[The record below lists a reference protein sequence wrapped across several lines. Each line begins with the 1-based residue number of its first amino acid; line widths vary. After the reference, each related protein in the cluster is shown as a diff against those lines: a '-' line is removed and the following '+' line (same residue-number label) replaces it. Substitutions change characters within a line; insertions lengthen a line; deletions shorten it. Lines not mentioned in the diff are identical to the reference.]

1 MVTANTGSAQKKP
14 VGYVVVEIDYQYN
27 DEYYYSD
34 SRGGYPLKIFSRRDQ
49 AEKELVKFTL
59 EAFKNKD
66 IGGYIMDG
74 DWSCVFED
82 PEAAASKYAL
92 NLDEPWNIVV
102 PRNEAL
108 LKDFVKDCSIEFY
121 RIIEV
126 PRAQAKPKMI
136 REDPITYFEAQ

>member
-1 MVTANTGSAQKKP
+1 MVTVNVGSRPSGSKPP

-34 SRGGYPLKIFSRRDQ
+34 TRGGYPLKIFAKRED
-49 AEKELVKFTL
+49 AEQELTRLTL
-59 EAFKNKD
+59 EAYKKRD
-66 IGGYIMDG
+66 LGCYIMDG
-74 DWSCVFED
+74 DWHCVFENPD
-82 PEAAASKYAL
+82 AAASKYAL

-102 PRNEAL
+102 PSDEAL

-126 PRAQAKPKMI
+126 PRA
-136 REDPITYFEAQ
+136 